1 MSLKES
7 MHASQE
13 IEIYKMYQL
22 NMFTK
27 KNETTKSPIIKS
39 RKIQIRLHSVT
50 VNKIYKN
57 SPTVYT
63 AYQDS
68 TSGA

>member
-1 MSLKES
+1 MF
-7 MHASQE
+7 
-13 IEIYKMYQL
+13 IEKH
-22 NMFTK
+22 
-27 KNETTKSPIIKS
+27 ETTKSPIIKS

-50 VNKIYKN
+50 PNKVCKN

-68 TSGA
+68 DSGT